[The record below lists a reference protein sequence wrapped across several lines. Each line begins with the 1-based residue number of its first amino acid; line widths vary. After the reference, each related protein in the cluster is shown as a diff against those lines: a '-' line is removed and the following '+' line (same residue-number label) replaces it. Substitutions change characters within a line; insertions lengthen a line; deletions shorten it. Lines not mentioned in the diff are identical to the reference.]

1 MISHLV
7 VILAIYIDEYRR
19 TSATGIEMFLGSIF
33 ELSQLLVH
41 VEQIRQCFSKIN
53 RKTYTHNRLCN
64 ASYMESI
71 LRRKGPI

>member
-19 TSATGIEMFLGSIF
+19 RSAIEMLLGSIF

-53 RKTYTHNRLCN
+53 KKKHTHATDLVTPVIWRV
-64 ASYMESI
+64 I

>member
-19 TSATGIEMFLGSIF
+19 RSAIEMLLGSIF

-53 RKTYTHNRLCN
+53 KKNIHTQQTW
-64 ASYMESI
+64 
-71 LRRKGPI
+71 

>member
-7 VILAIYIDEYRR
+7 VILTIYIDEYRR
-19 TSATGIEMFLGSIF
+19 TSAIEMFLGSIF

-41 VEQIRQCFSKIN
+41 VEQIRQCFSKVN

-64 ASYMESI
+64 ASYRESYI
-71 LRRKGPI
+71 ET

>member
-19 TSATGIEMFLGSIF
+19 RSAIEMLLGSIF

-53 RKTYTHNRLCN
+53 KKKTYTRNRLGN
-64 ASYMESI
+64 ASYMESYI
-71 LRRKGPI
+71 KT